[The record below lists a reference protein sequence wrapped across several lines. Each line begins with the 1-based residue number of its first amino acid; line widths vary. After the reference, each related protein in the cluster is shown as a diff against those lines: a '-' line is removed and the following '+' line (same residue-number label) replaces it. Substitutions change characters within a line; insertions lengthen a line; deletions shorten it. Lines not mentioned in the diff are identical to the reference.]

1 MDTTFVPPLHG
12 AVRSPWRTQARTV
25 CARQSRRTRRR
36 AVVVCTTTPPP
47 PSSTAA
53 QALTEG
59 DIVAV
64 VRGSGVRAEVG
75 IVTGTDSSGRNV
87 DFAPLKTFVPEMY
100 VRSSDSTTFVRS
112 TQVRRVPSTWVEEQ
126 SAWIVL
132 DADLVQAEDDISA
145 GLAAPTVT
153 VKPAP
158 PPPSIGDVPPRQ
170 PFRPTR
176 TQSFIGAALSV
187 PVAAIAY
194 SVFAAQRNAF
204 ANSSEGALLD
214 IALITSAS
222 ISVLSLIVGAALFLY
237 GVNLPPEE

>member
-1 MDTTFVPPLHG
+1 MHTRTSC
-12 AVRSPWRTQARTV
+12 VRPH
-25 CARQSRRTRRR
+25 SRRTCYRGRI
-36 AVVVCTTTPPP
+36 VCTTTPPP
-47 PSSTAA
+47 TTSQT
-53 QALTEG
+53 LTEG

-64 VRGSGVRAEVG
+64 VRGSGVKAEVG

-100 VRSSDSTTFVRS
+100 VRATEPTTFVRS
-112 TQVRRVPSTWVEEQ
+112 TQVRRVPATWVEQQ

-132 DADLVQAEDDISA
+132 DVDLIQAEDEISS
-145 GLAAPTVT
+145 GLAAPVVT
-153 VKPAP
+153 VKSAP
-158 PPPSIGDVPPRQ
+158 PKASVGKIEPRK

-176 TQSFIGAALSV
+176 TQSFIGAALSI

-194 SVFAAQRNAF
+194 SVFAAQRAAF
-204 ANSSEGALLD
+204 ANAGEGALLD

-237 GVNLPPEE
+237 GANLPPEN